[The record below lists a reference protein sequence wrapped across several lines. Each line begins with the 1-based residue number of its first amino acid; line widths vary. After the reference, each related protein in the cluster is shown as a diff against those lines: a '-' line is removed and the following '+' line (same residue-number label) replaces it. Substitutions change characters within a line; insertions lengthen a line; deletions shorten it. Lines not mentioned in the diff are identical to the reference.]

1 MAKVLLENFCNF
13 SIIYLTLEQN
23 MIEPAVTGIYLS
35 GVKIMSKN
43 ALAISNSSNQ
53 KQHKLKPRYTEAENK
68 LIFESWWNPHKRHDL
83 KNRLGREMNALR
95 SQFCRI
101 LKDKSLSN
109 QEYYNIMQ
117 SKNQQE
123 SINSPRKRSHEL
135 KDIDRMILETFCR
148 HQAQGNSRTQA
159 CNELQKILNAEF
171 TPAAL
176 KLRFYRLV
184 KALQYSE
191 ADLLKMGHILLNQSE
206 PVSNAKGKVLPP
218 SEEEPV
224 MPIVS
229 VKVSPENQYKPSEQ
243 SFFYQI
249 SSLPESVKN
258 VTERL
263 TVIEEHQRH
272 QLDLKG
278 FIEHLLAV
286 ERDLKREDKLME
298 EIQRLISENEN
309 IRVLAEKDH
318 ERLKKREQELAD
330 VYTILET
337 MLGDFMRLESVSK
350 LASLGDFMH
359 RLEVTVDQF
368 GNVLKSRRIVS

>member
-1 MAKVLLENFCNF
+1 
-13 SIIYLTLEQN
+13 